1 MSQKDKSELIYR
13 RVREIYETEE
23 TFVNKLREFI
33 SAGKKGIEQIPEL
46 NNGLCEKISDVIHA
60 LRPVLNFHNEYLLI
74 KLKKCD
80 GQMDADIRMSKVAD
94 IFCELDNESL
104 FEEHYRT
111 YIKHY
116 AKYTHFT
123 KLMSREE
130 YAPIQ
135 ELIQNSLKLK
145 LGHDAYLVEPIQRVC
160 RYPILLKAVLK
171 SAEDTNSPA
180 AAKLATATEIMEKQ
194 ARVINELQ
202 QTADHFID
210 ARDES
215 VVRRTVRKARGKALR
230 RDKIHKAKDHNFVS
244 KFFNQPTFCAH
255 CTDFIW
261 GINAKQGFKCTC
273 CQVSVHKRCYKYINF
288 NCTRR
293 SDGTI
298 KASLET
304 KAHDF
309 AEQNYYKPT
318 FCGHC
323 GVLLV
328 GFTKQGLQCR
338 ICSLNVHRK
347 CKDLV
352 VGCIP
357 ESERNERYGRINLKI
372 EIYQRR
378 CHIDIFRAHNLPPM
392 DANGFSDPFVKISI
406 A

>member
-1 MSQKDKSELIYR
+1 
-13 RVREIYETEE
+13 
-23 TFVNKLREFI
+23 
-33 SAGKKGIEQIPEL
+33 
-46 NNGLCEKISDVIHA
+46 
-60 LRPVLNFHNEYLLI
+60 
-74 KLKKCD
+74 
-80 GQMDADIRMSKVAD
+80 MDEDIRMSEVAT
-94 IFCELDNESL
+94 IFCDLENESL

-116 AKYTHFT
+116 AKYMHFT

-135 ELIQNSLKLK
+135 ELIQKTFKLK

-160 RYPILLKAVLK
+160 RFPILIQAVLK
-171 SAEDTNSPA
+171 SAEEKNSPA
-180 AAKLATATEIMEKQ
+180 APKLRKAKEIMEKQ

-202 QTADHFID
+202 QTADAYID
-210 ARDES
+210 AHEDS
-215 VVRRTVRKARGKALR
+215 VRRTVCKARGQALR

-261 GINAKQGFKCTC
+261 GINAKQGFKCTF

-298 KASLET
+298 KDSLVS
-304 KAHDF
+304 KQHDF
-309 AEQNYYKPT
+309 FDQSYYRPT

-323 GVLLV
+323 GVILV

-338 ICSLNVHRK
+338 ICSINVHRK

-352 VGCIP
+352 VGCLP
-357 ESERNERYGRINLKI
+357 ESERNERFGRINLKI

-392 DANGFSDPFVKISI
+392 DANGFSDPFVKITIVSGFFVEKHDDHLI
-406 A
+406 IRSF